1 MLDNASENNRQQKG
15 PYNGI
20 KHNHIT
26 CVYIIKAICLSGDSC
41 NNTTSYILSLS
52 LTLR

>member
-1 MLDNASENNRQQKG
+1 MLVKIIGSEGDHIMEK
-15 PYNGI
+15 

-41 NNTTSYILSLS
+41 NNTTSYILSHDHFHL
-52 LTLR
+52 L